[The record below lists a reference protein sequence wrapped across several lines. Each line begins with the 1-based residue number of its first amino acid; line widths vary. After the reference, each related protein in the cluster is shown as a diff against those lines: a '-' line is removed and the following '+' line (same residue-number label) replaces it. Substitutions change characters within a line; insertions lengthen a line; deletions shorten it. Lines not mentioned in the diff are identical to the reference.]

1 MLIYDIALMEL
12 LLFLS
17 VVDFDFFV
25 HSWVWEYFT
34 FLGQTSAGKSLLI
47 NLLLGEEILPSA
59 HTRVTSTI
67 CEIKYGEQRRIK
79 AHLKSGD
86 SKTTGTTKEIS
97 LEPPS
102 KTPGKSYSDQIS
114 PFVDEEASLFNKVEI
129 FWPHPLLQV
138 GY

>member
-1 MLIYDIALMEL
+1 MEL
-12 LLFLS
+12 MLLLS

-59 HTRVTSTI
+59 HTRKTSTI
-67 CEIKYGEQRRIK
+67 CEIKYGKQRRIK

-86 SKTTGTTKEIS
+86 PKTTGRTMEIS
-97 LEPPS
+97 LKPPS
-102 KTPGKSYSDQIS
+102 ENSGKSYSDQIS
-114 PFVDEEASLFNKVEI
+114 PFVDEEASLYNKVEL
-129 FWPHPLLQV
+129 FWPHPVLQV
-138 GY
+138 SKF

>member
-1 MLIYDIALMEL
+1 MEL

-17 VVDFDFFV
+17 VVYFNSLA
-25 HSWVWEYFT
+25 HSWVWGCFT

-59 HTRVTSTI
+59 HTRKTSTI
-67 CEIKYGEQRRIK
+67 CEIKYGEQRRIM

-86 SKTTGTTKEIS
+86 PKTTGTTMEIS
-97 LEPPS
+97 LKPPLEYS
-102 KTPGKSYSDQIS
+102 DKSYSDQIS
-114 PFVDEEASLFNKVEI
+114 PFVAEEASLYNKVEL

-138 GY
+138 TKF